1 MRALD
6 RSGLTSVDSLRR
18 ERGFSLWIIGL
29 PLLYGEASTI
39 SASNDPEYPGVI
51 GERGDIGD
59 SEYLVVDS

>member
-6 RSGLTSVDSLRR
+6 RPGLTSVDSLRR
-18 ERGFSLWIIGL
+18 ERRFSLWMIGL

-39 SASNDPEYPGVI
+39 SASNVPAYPGVI

-59 SEYLVVDS
+59 SEHLVVDS

>member
-6 RSGLTSVDSLRR
+6 KPVLTSVDSLRR
-18 ERGFSLWIIGL
+18 ERRFSLWIIGL
-29 PLLYGEASTI
+29 PLSYGEAWMI
-39 SASNDPEYPGVI
+39 SGSNDPAYPGVI